1 MMRVRRRLD
10 SVMVREIE
18 DDLIVLDVEA
28 DKVHQLNQTAKFIW
42 QHCDEAL
49 TPEAIADR
57 LAAQYDVDA
66 AVALKDV
73 REMMERLHAL
83 NLVVTE

>member
-1 MMRVRRRLD
+1 MKRVRRRLD

-28 DKVHQLNQTAKFIW
+28 DKVHQLNQTASFIW
-42 QHCDEAL
+42 KNCDDAE

-57 LAAQYDVDA
+57 LAARYDVDA

-73 REMMERLHAL
+73 REMMERLQAL
-83 NLVVTE
+83 NLVVIE